1 MKKVFKLKKVT
12 SFPLKFDLK
21 MKLTTLLITVAL
33 FQLQANESYSQ
44 KTKIT
49 LDLENVSLE
58 NVLDKIES
66 LTEFKF
72 FYFDNEVDYKQK
84 VSLKV
89 KKEPIS
95 KVLKRLFANSNI
107 EFVVLDKQITLR
119 AKEASVDD
127 LNLKSS
133 EVTKKEDNR
142 QEINIKGTVK
152 DTNGQPLPGANVLE
166 KGTTNGTQTDF
177 DGKFSITVTDENTI
191 LVISYLG
198 FLTSEIPVNGQTTIN
213 VSLSEDS
220 AKLDEIVVVGYGS
233 QKKVNLTGSVVSVK
247 GDDINK
253 RPITQGSQALQG
265 IASGVFINT
274 NSGEPGADTASINI
288 RGIGTLNNSDPLVL
302 IDGIEG
308 PLNSINSNDIETIN
322 VLKDAA
328 SASIY
333 GTRAANGVILITT
346 KRGASGQPSITYN
359 TYYGVTAPTVLANT
373 VTDTKTYLETYVKAA
388 EYSGRTHPFTPEL
401 IDEIAALGSKDWLGD
416 YVNNGSIQNHD
427 VAVSGGSENVKYR
440 WSTSYLDQNSY
451 LEGNYYL
458 KRLNTRLNLD
468 IKISDKIKVGTSLS
482 FVNNDNRQA
491 PKNDAPANSSQR
503 GIPEGE
509 GVVPE
514 FSSDGNKGSFLF
526 TILNVSAPNGFV
538 YDEFGRYGGTGG
550 ESSRSQRHN
559 PQALIDNQWVDID
572 RNEFLGNA
580 FVEYEPIEGL
590 KIKYTSAINF
600 QQESHQDIRLEHE
613 QYDRFGNLSA
623 VREAGSL
630 LISRES
636 SIINYTNWLQA
647 TYTKSIGDHNFNLLI
662 GANQETSSVRRIATF
677 EKGFGSTSLVRIG
690 NGTEAVDISN
700 YNGEWALQSVF
711 GRLNYNYKD
720 KYLLEA
726 NVRRDGSSRFGS
738 ESRWATFPGVSVGYV
753 ISNEDFWKG
762 DFVSHLKLRGSWG
775 KLGVQSSNLYPYA
788 SEVVLGSDY
797 NGVSGASLSK
807 LGNPD
812 LAWEETTVKDVGLD
826 VKFFGGK
833 VSLEADYYIKESLG
847 ILTDLANPLTSGID
861 SNISVNAA
869 SIENKGFDLSLSTY
883 HNIGNLK
890 ISTGV
895 NVTHVKN
902 KVIQV
907 DPSLAGP
914 DDRRRV
920 GQGWLIR
927 GEPINSFFGHE
938 FGGIY
943 QVEDFDTNGDLIEP
957 LDFSWLGNNEP
968 RPGDIIY
975 TDQNNDGAINEDD
988 MVVIGNPNPEW
999 LYGFNLDFDYK
1010 GWDMGLLFQGIG
1022 TANSLINRYTG
1033 NFGHSGLR
1041 EYWLDG
1047 WTEENRSNTVP
1058 RIFVDREGWNGN
1070 TIEGVGSLAQTS
1082 NWIIDRSY
1090 LRLKNIVIGYSLPEA
1105 VLENFSVDY
1114 LRVYVSGQNLWTKS
1128 NLDDLDP
1135 ERNAFTNHFA
1145 ATMPQSKVI
1154 TLGLNLK
1161 F

>member
-1 MKKVFKLKKVT
+1 MRTFIFLCFTSVFALIPDNVVSQNSKIKIEESRTLTVDEVFDLIMDQTDYKFFYEEGIFNNLPKVELKKGIIST
-12 SFPLKFDLK
+12 NKLLKKSL
-21 MKLTTLLITVAL
+21 
-33 FQLQANESYSQ
+33 
-44 KTKIT
+44 
-49 LDLENVSLE
+49 SLE
-58 NVLDKIES
+58 NLDITVTANNAILIKE
-66 LTEFKF
+66 KP
-72 FYFDNEVDYKQK
+72 KRK
-84 VSLKV
+84 VIV
-89 KKEPIS
+89 
-95 KVLKRLFANSNI
+95 
-107 EFVVLDKQITLR
+107 QQGY
-119 AKEASVDD
+119 
-127 LNLKSS
+127 NL
-133 EVTKKEDNR
+133 
-142 QEINIKGTVK
+142 KGTVK
-152 DTNGQPLPGANVLE
+152 DANGQPLPGANIIE
-166 KGTTNGTQTDF
+166 KGTTNGSQTDF
-177 DGKFSITVTDENTI
+177 DGNFSITVANKKSI

-198 FLTSEIPVNGQTTIN
+198 FLTSEVPVNGQTTIN
-213 VSLSEDS
+213 AALSEDS

-265 IASGVFINT
+265 VASGVFINT
-274 NSGEPGADTASINI
+274 NSGEPGADTATVNI
-288 RGIGTLNNSDPLVL
+288 RGIGTLNDSDPLVL

-308 PLNSINSNDIETIN
+308 PLNSVNSNDIESIN

-333 GTRAANGVILITT
+333 GTRAANGVVLITT
-346 KRGASGQPSITYN
+346 KRGAIGAPSVTYN
-359 TYYGVTAPTVLANT
+359 TYYGVTSPTVLANT

-416 YVNNGSIQNHD
+416 YVNTGSVQNHD

-451 LEGNYYL
+451 LEGDYYL

-468 IKISDKIKVGTSLS
+468 VKVSDKIKVGTSLS
-482 FVNNDNRQA
+482 YVNTDNRQA
-491 PKNDAPANSSQR
+491 PKNDAPATSTSR
-503 GIPEGE
+503 GISSAEGQ
-509 GVVPE
+509 GVVPTY
-514 FSSDGNKGSFLF
+514 SGDGNKGSFLF
-526 TILNVSAPNGFV
+526 TILNVSAPNAFV

-559 PQALIDNQWVDID
+559 PQALIDNQWVNID
-572 RNEFLGNA
+572 GNEFLGNA
-580 FVEYEPIEGL
+580 FVEYAPLEGL
-590 KIKYTSAINF
+590 KVRYTSAINF
-600 QQESHQDIRLEHE
+600 QQESHEDIRLEHE

-623 VREAGSL
+623 TREAGSV
-630 LISRES
+630 LIARES
-636 SIINYTNWLQA
+636 TILNYTNWLQA
-647 TYTKSIGDHNFNLLI
+647 TYEKSIGDHNFNFLI
-662 GANQETSSVRRIATF
+662 GANQETSTVRRIATF

-690 NGTEAVDISN
+690 NGTEAVDITN
-700 YNGEWALQSVF
+700 YGGEWALQSVF

-753 ISNEDFWKG
+753 LSKEDFWKG

-788 SEVVLGSDY
+788 SEVVLGTDY
-797 NGVSGASLSK
+797 DGVSGAALTK

-812 LAWEETTVKDVGLD
+812 LAWEETTVNDIGFD

-833 VSLEADYYIKESLG
+833 VSLEADYYIKKSLG
-847 ILTDLANPLTSGID
+847 ILTDLANPLTSGVD
-861 SNISVNAA
+861 SDISINAA
-869 SIENKGFDLSLSTY
+869 SIENKGFDISLNTY
-883 HNIGNLK
+883 HNIGDLK
-890 ISTGV
+890 ISIGG

-902 KVIQV
+902 KVLEI
-907 DPSLAGP
+907 DPSLSSE

-943 QVEDFDTNGDLIEP
+943 QVEDFDTNGDLVDP
-957 LDFSWLGNNEP
+957 LDTSWLGNNEP
-968 RPGDIIY
+968 RAGDIKY

-999 LYGFNLDFDYK
+999 LYGFNLDFEYK
-1010 GWDMGLLFQGIG
+1010 RWDLGVLFQGIG
-1022 TANSLINRYTG
+1022 TANSLVNRYTG

-1041 EYWLDG
+1041 EYWLGG

-1070 TIEGVGSLAQTS
+1070 TIEGVGGLAQTS

-1090 LRLKNIVIGYSLPEA
+1090 LRLKNIVIGYTLPEEI
-1105 VLENFSVDY
+1105 LEKFSIDY
-1114 LRVYVSGQNLWTKS
+1114 LRLYVSGQNLWTKS